1 MPKQLLIRDA
11 TSEDLKLIR
20 DEDGTDTALELSKDK
35 LKINGDLECSG
46 VSIDEKT
53 TLNSSELDVPNDFT
67 IDSAGDITLDSATGK
82 FIAKNNGTEFS
93 SANSSYA
100 GMCLGYTRIAN
111 DNTGSANMTITINA
125 SSMTVLQTVG
135 GTDLS
140 IQFIVP
146 PSRNVEIQCSFWMA
160 ASSDGAKFSLSTG
173 TSYAELGEKH
183 TYDADQTVYIDET
196 DHTMHT
202 IKFTVTGLIAGV
214 DTTYY
219 LAGLASGANTLIQ
232 HGRNRTTGSHFPP
245 ILLKAIALPATITTG
260 E

>member
-67 IDSAGDITLDSATGK
+67 IDSAGDITLDSATGT
-82 FIAKNNGTEFS
+82 FPLNNNGTEFIPDM
-93 SANSSYA
+93 YA
-100 GMCLGYTRIAN
+100 GMILGYTRIAN
-111 DNTGSANMTITINA
+111 NNTGSANMTITINA

-173 TSYAELGEKH
+173 TSYAELGETH

-202 IKFTVTGLIAGV
+202 IKFTVTGLIAGT
-214 DTTYY
+214 DATYY

-232 HGRNRTTGSHFPP
+232 HGRNRTTGTHFPP
-245 ILLKAIALPATITTG
+245 IIIKAIALPATITTG